1 MQYSNIF
8 YVRQPVYGQET
19 FCYIIVMSYTKL
31 EKIFEK
37 LKKNTLSIARKTYDY
52 NLHDDLH
59 DFYYY
64 TNWEKQKFSI
74 WIDVTDPRPGRSG
87 FACWEVRGEVF
98 VDADGNKTYK
108 MRFPFSEAENKIKY
122 YTCAQSLTG
131 MMREMEEWRI
141 KFLKD
146 SYITLCNVATEQIID
161 SLP

>member
-1 MQYSNIF
+1 MRHTDI
-8 YVRQPVYGQET
+8 
-19 FCYIIVMSYTKL
+19 
-31 EKIFEK
+31 EKIFKNLEK
-37 LKKNTLSIARKTYDY
+37 NALSIARKTYDY

-98 VDADGNKTYK
+98 VDEDGDKTYRI
-108 MRFPFSEAENKIKY
+108 RFPLSKNTEEY
-122 YTCAQSLTG
+122 YPCAQTLAG
-131 MMREMEEWRI
+131 MMRKMEEYRLEFI
-141 KFLKD
+141 RGDYLK
-146 SYITLCNVATEQIID
+146 LCNTAIEQIID